1 LPSKS
6 SWRARPRALGG
17 TMVERPAAGRECV
30 LDNGRAKG
38 IAVMGCVWDVCL
50 DNAAILPR

>member
-1 LPSKS
+1 
-6 SWRARPRALGG
+6 
-17 TMVERPAAGRECV
+17 VERPAAGRECV